1 MPTIAYSQVQEL
13 VMRLPVKKLP
23 LAYDLLASLVE
34 ETESPFRKEADPLSP
49 QVQFMLLPLAERRR
63 RMAQQ
68 AEKMVTY
75 YEQSAV
81 ERQAWQTG
89 DLADE
94 D

>member
-34 ETESPFRKEADPLSP
+34 EKEAEPLSP
-49 QVQFMLLPLAERRR
+49 QVQFMLLPLAEQRHL
-63 RMAQQ
+63 MAQQ

-89 DLADE
+89 NFSDE
-94 D
+94 Y

>member
-1 MPTIAYSQVQEL
+1 MLTIAYSQVQEL

-34 ETESPFRKEADPLSP
+34 EKEAEPLSP
-49 QVQFMLLPLAERRR
+49 QIQFMLLPLAERRHL
-63 RMAQQ
+63 MAHH

-81 ERQAWQTG
+81 ERQAWQM
-89 DLADE
+89 E
-94 D
+94 DFSDAY